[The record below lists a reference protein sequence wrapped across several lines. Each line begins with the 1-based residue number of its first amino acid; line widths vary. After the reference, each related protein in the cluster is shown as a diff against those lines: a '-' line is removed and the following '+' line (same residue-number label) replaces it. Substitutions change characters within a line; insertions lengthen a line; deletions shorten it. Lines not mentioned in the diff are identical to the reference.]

1 MGYTSYWSV
10 LRLADDTEFDKKFAE
25 AVEDIK
31 ALMKHNQEHLR
42 IPVASWNGEE
52 GTEPE
57 ITADVIAFNG
67 VGEDSH
73 ESFVVESKSSPFEFC
88 KTDRKPYNLLVCVS
102 LLMLAERLGSER
114 FKFQSDGHWG
124 DADGWDEAVAV
135 YKVVTGRD
143 ISEETRAFIRE

>member
-1 MGYTSYWSV
+1 MGYTHYWSV
-10 LRLADDTEFDKKFAE
+10 LRLADDTVFDMRFAE
-25 AVEDIK
+25 AVEDIR

-57 ITADVIAFNG
+57 ITADSIAFNG
-67 VGEDSH
+67 VGENSH

-88 KTDRKPYNLLVCVS
+88 KTNRKPYDLLVCVS
-102 LLMLAERLGSER
+102 LLMLAERLGPKR
-114 FKFQSDGHWG
+114 FKFQSDGSWG
-124 DADGWDEAVAV
+124 EEDGWDTAAAVC
-135 YKVVTGRD
+135 KEVTGSD